1 MFQNN
6 IDFEVLVKGRPITE
20 YRHRGQIF
28 IEGREG
34 SEFEVLIRN
43 RTGRRIEAVVSVD
56 GLSVLDGKDAGPE
69 STGYLVDAHG
79 SVSIPGWTLDNS
91 RVAKF
96 EFSGKEGSYAA
107 AATGSARNTGVI
119 GLMAFNEGIAIRT
132 PRYYSKGYFG
142 SVVGGDQNGDWSGQS
157 DRWNDFQIGSTLR
170 GADLT
175 TGASMFDAR
184 ARGIAPAYEVNTVI
198 SQSVGIA
205 SNHAES
211 VPLNAV
217 ALNNLGTGFG
227 EAADFQT
234 TQVSFQRGD
243 MQAMMVLHYDNAR
256 GLKARGIDLR
266 LARKTISQE
275 PDAFPGMRKGCV
287 PPANWRG

>member
-6 IDFEVLVKGRPITE
+6 VELEVLIKGRPVTE
-20 YRHRGQIF
+20 YRHRGQTF

-43 RTGRRIEAVVSVD
+43 RTGRRVEAVVSVD
-56 GLSVLDGKDAGPE
+56 GLSVLDGKEAGTE
-69 STGYLVDAHG
+69 SSGYLVEAHG
-79 SVSIPGWTLDNS
+79 SVSIPGWTLDNA

-96 EFSGKEGSYAA
+96 QFSGKEGSYAA

-119 GLMAFNEGIAIRT
+119 GLLAYNEVPAIRT
-132 PRYYSKGYFG
+132 PSYYTKSADPFG
-142 SVVGGDQNGDWSGQS
+142 GGGFGGGWAGS
-157 DRWNDFQIGSTLR
+157 DRWNDIRIGSTLR
-170 GADLT
+170 GSGMT
-175 TGASMFDAR
+175 YGASMSDER
-184 ARGIAPAYEVNTVI
+184 ARGIAPTNTVML
-198 SQSVGIA
+198 QGIA
-205 SNHAES
+205 TNHVDAT
-211 VPLNAV
+211 PFNAV

-227 EAADFQT
+227 EAADFRT

-243 MQAMMVLHYDNAR
+243 LHSMLVLMYDNAR

-275 PDAFPGMRKGCV
+275 PDPFPGMRKGCV
-287 PPANWRG
+287 PPPGWRG